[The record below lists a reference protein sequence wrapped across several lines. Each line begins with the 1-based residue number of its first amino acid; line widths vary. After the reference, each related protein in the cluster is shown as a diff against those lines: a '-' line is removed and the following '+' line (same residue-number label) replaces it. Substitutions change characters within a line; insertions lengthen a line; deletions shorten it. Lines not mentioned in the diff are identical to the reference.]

1 MVLESCRKVLGRG
14 VLLALA
20 LFLISGMVPMSSA
33 TAQDTGDAA
42 IGERLYTGQQRL
54 TNGGPPCITCHNV
67 SYGAL
72 GGGTLGPDLTK
83 VYANPAKNPLVST
96 AWINNF
102 GSPVMGPIFNARPI
116 TEEEVANIRAFFSQQ
131 SEGAVRSA
139 PTGTFVI
146 VGLGGFIGILIVFNI
161 IWSGRYRSRCK
172 GTAHDALWRNYGGKG
187 GR

>member
-1 MVLESCRKVLGRG
+1 MVSESCRKVLGRG

-20 LFLISGMVPMSSA
+20 VLLISGLTPMFSA
-33 TAQDTGDAA
+33 TAQGLGDPAV
-42 IGERLYTGQQRL
+42 GKMLYTGQKRL
-54 TNGGPPCITCHNV
+54 KNGGPPCISCHNV
-67 SYGAL
+67 SFGAL
-72 GGGTLGPDLTK
+72 GGGSLGPDLTK
-83 VYANPAKNPLVST
+83 IMADPGKKFLVAT

-116 TEEEVANIRAFFSQQ
+116 TEDEVANIAAFFTEQ
-131 SEGAVRSA
+131 SKGSVRPA
-139 PTGTFVI
+139 PTGIFTI
-146 VGLGGFIGILIVFNI
+146 VGIGGFIGILIVFNI